1 MRGELGDEDNGG
13 TNDGGSPDCDE
24 IEDPLDRVRET
35 SFQDSKGFIVGDGRG
50 VMSSMAAIWGEEMTD
65 PGDIE
70 PAVECSA
77 ALTLGAR
84 RGRLA
89 ADALERSR

>member
-1 MRGELGDEDNGG
+1 MSDLE
-13 TNDGGSPDCDE
+13 E
-24 IEDPLDRVRET
+24 IEDPLDLVLAT
-35 SFQDSKGFIVGDGRG
+35 YFQDSKALIVGDGRG
-50 VMSSMAAIWGEEMTD
+50 VISSMAAICGDEMTE
-65 PGDIE
+65 PGDID

-89 ADALERSR
+89 AEALERSLWSALVD